1 MACSWIGFQS
11 SCFDVIVAFPNSHK
25 LDVLEPFFFFF
36 LEASAVWSY
45 GPESK
50 LLLLKGASRLEF
62 IK

>member
-36 LEASAVWSY
+36 S
-45 GPESK
+45 
-50 LLLLKGASRLEF
+50 
-62 IK
+62 